1 MKAKINAFFFFFCKR
16 LSRQSFTVQFAQ
28 EDAETV
34 KIVNFIYANKNG
46 LYIVIFSN
54 ILAYRQ

>member
-1 MKAKINAFFFFFCKR
+1 MKAEINAFFGKR
-16 LSRQSFTVQFAQ
+16 LSRQSFRVQFAQ
-28 EDAETV
+28 EDAESV

-46 LYIVIFSN
+46 LYLVIFSH